1 MAKKR
6 PQNATRPIVIASS
19 RAWNRD
25 LSRRI
30 KAATKREVVAIIDPS
45 ELTADRLAKIAP
57 EYVFFPHWSHII
69 KSDIYQAYTCVIFHM
84 TDLPYGRGGS
94 PLQNLIVR
102 GHTQTKISAI
112 KCVKDL
118 DAGPIYLKRDLS
130 LQGTAEEIFIRADTV
145 VESMIKDIIAKSTK
159 PRPQRGKPVL
169 FKRRTL
175 ADGTLEPAAS
185 LEQVFD
191 LIRML
196 DGEGYPPAFLE
207 IGKLRLEF
215 TRASRKVGTVVAD
228 VRITILK

>member
-1 MAKKR
+1 MAEKR
-6 PQNATRPIVIASS
+6 STRAARPVVIASS
-19 RAWNRD
+19 RPWNRD

-30 KAATKREVVAIIDPS
+30 SAATGRKVEAITDPS
-45 ELTADRLAKIAP
+45 ELTADRLAKIDP

-69 KSDIYQAYTCVIFHM
+69 KSDVYQSFACVIFHM

-102 GHTQTKISAI
+102 GHTTTKISAL

-145 VESMIKDIIAKSTK
+145 IEGMIKDMIAKRPK
-159 PRPQRGKPVL
+159 ARPQRGQPVL
-169 FKRRTL
+169 FKRRTP
-175 ADGTLEPAAS
+175 ADGTLEPAVS
-185 LEQVFD
+185 LDQVFD

-215 TRASRKVGTVVAD
+215 TRASRKVGAVVAD
-228 VRITILK
+228 VRITIPK

>member
-1 MAKKR
+1 MAEKR
-6 PQNATRPIVIASS
+6 SQRAARPVVIASS
-19 RAWNRD
+19 RPWNRD

-30 KAATKREVVAIIDPS
+30 SAATGRKVVAITDPS

-69 KSDIYQAYTCVIFHM
+69 KSDVYQSFACVIFHM

-102 GHTQTKISAI
+102 GHTTTKISAL

-145 VESMIKDIIAKSTK
+145 IEGMIKDMIAKSLK
-159 PRPQRGKPVL
+159 ARPQRGQPVL
-169 FKRRTL
+169 SSACWTARVTRRPFSRS
-175 ADGTLEPAAS
+175 GS
-185 LEQVFD
+185 CD
-191 LIRML
+191 LNS
-196 DGEGYPPAFLE
+196 
-207 IGKLRLEF
+207 
-215 TRASRKVGTVVAD
+215 RAHHAKSVQSSPTCA
-228 VRITILK
+228 